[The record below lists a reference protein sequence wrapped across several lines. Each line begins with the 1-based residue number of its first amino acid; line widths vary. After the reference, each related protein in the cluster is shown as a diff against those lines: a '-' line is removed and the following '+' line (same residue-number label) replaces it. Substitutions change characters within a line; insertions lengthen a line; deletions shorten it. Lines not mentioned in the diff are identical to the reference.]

1 MVMQLQYFVNLN
13 LIFLHVVYLYTTSK
27 EWERLSGIPIEEQT
41 YERNRE
47 AVDKLGATVVLKTR
61 YRNLL

>member
-1 MVMQLQYFVNLN
+1 MSCD
-13 LIFLHVVYLYTTSK
+13 LYTTPQ

-47 AVDKLGATVVLKTR
+47 AVDRLGATVRDGKTW
-61 YRNLL
+61 Y

>member
-1 MVMQLQYFVNLN
+1 MSRDFTPHL
-13 LIFLHVVYLYTTSK
+13 K

-47 AVDKLGATVVLKTR
+47 AVDRLGATVVLKTW
-61 YRNLL
+61 Y